1 MHTESLTFRF
11 ILTVLEPRIFT
22 VTLNG
27 NTISSAELPFGLNN
41 LEGHFDTGFGHD
53 YTVALST
60 VGEVNKPVAVINNI
74 EVVWP
79 PSTMIRPGG
88 TILSQFE
95 ETRSNEI
102 WNYFDANS
110 TQRSLKFA
118 NSPGLRTISLD
129 YQADEKPAR
138 PGFINNF
145 GVFVGDDGVVDN
157 LRNNDHKPYTISRA
171 GEFQFGFRA
180 PLAPWLLKRLF
191 FQPRTV

>member
-1 MHTESLTFRF
+1 
-11 ILTVLEPRIFT
+11 VLEPRIFT

-27 NTISSAELPFGLNN
+27 NTISSAELPFGVNKF
-41 LEGHFDTGFGHD
+41 EGQFDTDFGHD

-60 VGEVNKPVAVINNI
+60 VGEVDKPVAIINNI

-79 PSTMIRPGG
+79 LSTMIRPGG
-88 TILSQFE
+88 TILAQFE

-102 WNYFDANS
+102 WNYFDHNS
-110 TQRSLKFA
+110 TQKDLKFA
-118 NSPGLRTISLD
+118 NSPSLRTISLD
-129 YQADEKPAR
+129 YQGDESYPG

-145 GVFVGDDGVVDN
+145 GVFVGDDGIVDD
-157 LRNNDHKPYTISRA
+157 LRNNDHKPYIISRA
-171 GEFQFGFRA
+171 GEFQFSFRA